1 MEFDLQYSSEI
12 IRLIFSVLLDHAGTL
27 LLHGF
32 VGFMIGCI
40 LAFVLYRVLRARS
53 WFKRVHVSRSKK
65 VLYFFIRSSF
75 YLGIIGISCTTA
87 LIIGSNRIIEKEVDM
102 LVKEGTDYMAANYFQ
117 DKEFLDNAFQVY
129 DQLYASGKK
138 INEINHALAEGMA
151 IAVAEEY
158 HLGFLGPYLLK
169 SQVDQTVKQLEAI
182 EKGII
187 LIFVAKA
194 LEQIQ
199 AEELIE
205 PEKLDEAFYTWLH
218 NEKAQE
224 FTDINQV
231 ISHQIM
237 RYLKP
242 MVLSL
247 WSPFILINSILILIT
262 IIEVIVFQYRA
273 NRIIKEQRPV

>member
-1 MEFDLQYSSEI
+1 MEFDLHYSSEI
-12 IRLIFSVLLDHAGTL
+12 VKLILSVILDHAGTL

-40 LAFVLYRVLRARS
+40 VAFVLYRVLRTRTC
-53 WFKRVHVSRSKK
+53 FKRVAVTRGRK

-75 YLGIIGISCTTA
+75 YLGIIGISCTIA
-87 LIIGSNRIIEKEVDM
+87 LIIGSNRIVKMEVDM
-102 LVKEGTDYMAANYFQ
+102 LVEEGTAYIATNYFQ
-117 DKEFLDNAFQVY
+117 DKDFLDNAFQVY
-129 DQLYASGKK
+129 DKLYSSGKK

-151 IAVAEEY
+151 TAVAEEY

-169 SQVDQTVKQLEAI
+169 SQVDQTVKQLEEL

-199 AEELIE
+199 AEELIV
-205 PEKLDEAFYTWLH
+205 PEKLDDAFYAWLH
-218 NEKAQE
+218 NEKDQE

-237 RYLKP
+237 RHLKP
-242 MVLSL
+242 LVFSMWL
-247 WSPFILINSILILIT
+247 PFIFINSILILIT
-262 IIEVIVFQYRA
+262 LIEVIVFQYRA
-273 NRIIKEQRPV
+273 KRAVQ